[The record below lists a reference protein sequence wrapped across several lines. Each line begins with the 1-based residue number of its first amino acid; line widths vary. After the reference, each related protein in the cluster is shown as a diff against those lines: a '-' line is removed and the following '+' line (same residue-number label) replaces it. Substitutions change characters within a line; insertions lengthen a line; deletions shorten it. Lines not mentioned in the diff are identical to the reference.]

1 MTSEMLRTTEGTVL
15 AYHRITEAFK
25 FAYAKRTS
33 LGDPNFIDIDKVC
46 CCDIKIHHNLFITLL
61 FGSKTNFYV
70 GYPNHAISS
79 VNCIV
84 I

>member
-1 MTSEMLRTTEGTVL
+1 MTSEMLKTTEGTVL

-46 CCDIKIHHNLFITLL
+46 FSNLKLARYAQLVVSLTCILESQVQFQVWHIL
-61 FGSKTNFYV
+61 
-70 GYPNHAISS
+70 SS
-79 VNCIV
+79 VV
-84 I
+84 SY